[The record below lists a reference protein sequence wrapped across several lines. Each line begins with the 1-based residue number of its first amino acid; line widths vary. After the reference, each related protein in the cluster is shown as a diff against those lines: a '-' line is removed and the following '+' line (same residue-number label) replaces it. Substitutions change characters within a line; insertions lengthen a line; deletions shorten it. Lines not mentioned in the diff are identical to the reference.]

1 MKTRLMNDMKEAMK
15 AKDKLK
21 VDTIRMV
28 NAAIKNAEIN
38 AKKELSE
45 SEVIDV
51 IAREIKMRRDALE
64 EYKKANRPEEMA
76 KIKEEID
83 ILMAYMPKQLSES
96 EIRQIVQETIN
107 QTSAQGAKDMGKVM
121 GILMPKVKGKA
132 DGKLVSN
139 IVKELLG

>member
-64 EYKKANRPEEMA
+64 EYKKANRPDEMA

>member
-96 EIRQIVQETIN
+96 EIRQIVQEIIN

>member
-96 EIRQIVQETIN
+96 EIRQIVQKTIN

>member
-1 MKTRLMNDMKEAMK
+1 MNDMKEAMK

-96 EIRQIVQETIN
+96 EIRQIVQKTIN

>member
-1 MKTRLMNDMKEAMK
+1 MNDMKEAMK

-64 EYKKANRPEEMA
+64 EYKKANRPDEMA